1 MAAPAESAP
10 WVIVAGG
17 FHQHGGMDRANA
29 ALAAC
34 LLDDGHRVHLVGHEI
49 DQQLGGHRLATTHA
63 VARPRGAPALAER
76 LLARTGASVAR
87 GVLAGDHN
95 ARVVVNGGNC
105 IWPDINWLH
114 AVHAA
119 WPVRDDGAP
128 WWSRYRTRRLKR
140 LAIARERAALRA
152 ARIVIANSDATR
164 RAAIDRVG
172 VARARVHTVFLGSD
186 PGWGVP
192 AAAERVAAR
201 DALGVP
207 PDVPVVLF
215 VGALGNDINKGFDLL
230 WQAWR
235 RLSRA
240 GSWNARLIVAGGGWR
255 AAAWQRQAE
264 RWYPPGHVRF
274 LGFTPHVR
282 EVLAAGDLLVSPVRY
297 EAYGL
302 NVHEAL
308 CRGLAVMVT
317 ETAGVV
323 ERFDSTMS
331 PALLPQGVTADAL
344 ADRLRAWR
352 ADVEGWRARGAA
364 TAARLRGRSWTAM
377 AAELI
382 AVVQESRTRAASA

>member
-1 MAAPAESAP
+1 
-10 WVIVAGG
+10 
-17 FHQHGGMDRANA
+17 MDRANA

-34 LLDDGHRVHLVGHEI
+34 LLDDGHPVHLVGHEI
-49 DQQLGGHRLATTHA
+49 EQRLGSHRLARTHA

-87 GVLAGDHN
+87 AVLAGDSN

-105 IWPDINWLH
+105 VWPDVNWLH

-119 WPVRDDGAP
+119 WPVCDDGAP

-140 LAIARERAALRA
+140 IAIERERAALRA

-172 VARARVHTVFLGSD
+172 VARARAQTIYLGSD
-186 PGWGVP
+186 PEWGVP
-192 AAAERVAAR
+192 DAAERVAAR

-235 RLSRA
+235 NLWRA
-240 GSWNARLIVAGGGWR
+240 GPWNARLIVAGGGWR

-264 RWYPPGHVRF
+264 RLYPQGHVRF

-282 EVLAAGDLLVSPVRY
+282 DVLAAGDLLVSPARY

-331 PALLPQGVTADAL
+331 PALLPQGVSADVL

-352 ADVEGWRARGAA
+352 ADIEGWKSGASATAVRLRAR
-364 TAARLRGRSWTAM
+364 SWPAM

-382 AVVQESRTRAASA
+382 AVVQESRSRAASA

>member
-1 MAAPAESAP
+1 MAARAESAP

-34 LLDDGHRVHLVGHEI
+34 LLDNGHPVYLVGHEI
-49 DQQLGGHRLATTHA
+49 EQPLGSHRLARMHA
-63 VARPRGAPALAER
+63 VPRPRGAPALAER

-87 GVLAGDHN
+87 AVLAGDSN

-105 IWPDINWLH
+105 VWPDINWLH
-114 AVHAA
+114 AIHAA
-119 WPVRDDGAP
+119 WPVCDDGAP

-140 LAIARERAALRA
+140 IAIERERAALQA

-172 VARARVHTVFLGSD
+172 VPRARAQTIYLGSD
-186 PGWGVP
+186 PDWGVP
-192 AAAERVAAR
+192 DAAERVAAR

-235 RLSRA
+235 NLWRT

-264 RWYPPGHVRF
+264 RLYPSGQMRF

-282 EVLAAGDLLVSPVRY
+282 DVLAAGDLLVSPVRY

-331 PALLPQGVTADAL
+331 PALLPQGGSADVL

-352 ADVEGWRARGAA
+352 VDIEGWKSRAST
-364 TAARLRGRSWTAM
+364 TAARLRARSWAAM

-382 AVVQESRTRAASA
+382 AVVRESRSRAASA

>member
-1 MAAPAESAP
+1 MAARAESAP

-34 LLDDGHRVHLVGHEI
+34 LLENGHRVHLVGHEI
-49 DQQLGGHRLATTHA
+49 DQQLGAHRLATTHA
-63 VARPRGAPALAER
+63 IVRPRGAPALAER

-87 GVLAGDHN
+87 TVLAADSN

-105 IWPDINWLH
+105 VWPDINWLH

-140 LAIARERAALRA
+140 IAIERERTALRA

-172 VARARVHTVFLGSD
+172 VARARAHTVYLGSD
-186 PGWGVP
+186 PDWGVP
-192 AAAERVAAR
+192 DAAERVAAR
-201 DALGVP
+201 DGLGVP

-230 WQAWR
+230 WQAWQA
-235 RLSRA
+235 LSRT

-255 AAAWQRQAE
+255 ASAWQRQAE
-264 RWYPPGHVRF
+264 RLYPPGHVRF

-282 EVLAAGDLLVSPVRY
+282 DVLAAGDLLVSPVRY

-331 PALLPQGVTADAL
+331 AALLPQGVTADGL
-344 ADRLRAWR
+344 ADRLRVWR
-352 ADVEGWRARGAA
+352 ADIEDWRSRAAA
-364 TAARLRGRSWTAM
+364 TAARLRARSWTAM
-377 AAELI
+377 ASELV
-382 AVVQESRTRAASA
+382 AVAQESQARAASA